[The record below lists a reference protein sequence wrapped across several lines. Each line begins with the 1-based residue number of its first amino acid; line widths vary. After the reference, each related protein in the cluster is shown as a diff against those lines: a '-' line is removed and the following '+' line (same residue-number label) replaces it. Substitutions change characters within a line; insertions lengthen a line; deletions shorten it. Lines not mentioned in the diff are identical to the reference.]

1 MNKNNVFFKIV
12 VGVLLFILSL
22 GLSLVYFLNSDIN
35 PNIRSHNE
43 SSLDIIQKNNVIS
56 GKFKSSDNYLGII
69 SVRFRNESINSED
82 SVFKIKNISDDNW
95 HHIAT
100 ISATQYYTQPFY
112 SFGFPVIEKSKDK
125 VYQFEI
131 KLLSEGQGLSLSRQ
145 EPMLVSSYVYPRKI
159 LFKNPSLLMGFI
171 RDKVSYFLHS
181 QGMLRVFVI
190 FNLPLFLY
198 LFYNFL
204 LHKFIPKKIKQKA
217 KKLIKILT
225 KPTILIIL
233 IAMMIDIFIIRKYS
247 DNIIILL
254 TSLWIMIVITYH
266 LDIKITFGLALIF
279 LSFCPFLS
287 ILPMNWIAEKSA
299 VWAYI
304 LLVGG
309 TFQSLFE
316 ISPFLQKM
324 KKIYPVKTSIKLLR
338 FIFLS
343 FDHLIINFFNFINVK
358 MFAR

>member
-1 MNKNNVFFKIV
+1 MNKNNVFLKIV

-35 PNIRSHNE
+35 PNIRSHDE

-69 SVRFRNESINSED
+69 SVRLRNESINSED
-82 SVFKIKNISDDNW
+82 SVFKIKNILDDNW

-131 KLLSEGQGLSLSRQ
+131 KLLSGNRGLSLSKQ
-145 EPMLVSSYVYPRKI
+145 EPVLVSSYAYPKEI
-159 LFKNPSLLMGFI
+159 FLKNPRLLLRFI
-171 RDKVSYFLHS
+171 RNKVSYYLHS
-181 QGMLRVFVI
+181 QDSWKVYFVY
-190 FNLPLFLY
+190 NLPLLLY
-198 LFYNFL
+198 LLYIL
-204 LHKFIPKKIKQKA
+204 ALHRFISDKNKNRFKKIFKNFA
-217 KKLIKILT
+217 N
-225 KPTILIIL
+225 PTIITIL
-233 IAMMIDIFIIRKYS
+233 VAMAIDIFVIRKYTNS
-247 DNIIILL
+247 TTSWL
-254 TSLWIMIVITYH
+254 TLLWILGVISYR
-266 LDIKITFGLALIF
+266 LEAKYSFGLALIF
-279 LSFCPFLS
+279 LTFCPFLLS
-287 ILPMNWIAEKSA
+287 ANMNWAAEKSA
-299 VWAYI
+299 IWTYMMLAI
-304 LLVGG
+304 G

-324 KKIYPVKTSIKLLR
+324 KKIYLVKTSIKPLR

-343 FDHLIINFFNFINVK
+343 FDHLIINFFIKRK
-358 MFAR
+358 MN

>member
-1 MNKNNVFFKIV
+1 MNKNNVFLKIV
-12 VGVLLFILSL
+12 VGVFLFIFGL
-22 GLSLVYFLNSDIN
+22 GLSLIYFLNSDIN

-56 GKFKSSDNYLGII
+56 GKFRAMDNYLGII
-69 SVRFRNESINSED
+69 TVRFEKKNFSDED
-82 SVFKIKNISDDNW
+82 SIFEIKNILDDDW
-95 HHIAT
+95 YYTST
-100 ISATQYYTQPFY
+100 ISATQYNTLPFY
-112 SFGFPVIEKSKDK
+112 SFGFPVIEKSKNEIYK
-125 VYQFEI
+125 FEI
-131 KLLSEGQGLSLSRQ
+131 KLLSGNRELSLSKI
-145 EPMLVSSYVYPRKI
+145 EPVLVSNYAYPKEI

-181 QGMLRVFVI
+181 RDISRVFVI

-204 LHKFIPKKIKQKA
+204 LYKFIPKEIKQKA

-247 DNIIILL
+247 DNIILLL
-254 TSLWIMIVITYH
+254 TSFWIIAVITYR
-266 LDIKITFGLALIF
+266 LEARISFGLALTF
-279 LSFCPFLS
+279 LLFCPLLL
-287 ILPMNWIAEKSA
+287 IVPMDWIAEKSA
-299 VWAYI
+299 IWAYMM
-304 LLVGG
+304 LVVG

-316 ISPFLQKM
+316 ISLFLQKM
-324 KKIYPVKTSIKLLR
+324 KKIYPLKTSIKLLR

-343 FDHLIINFFNFINVK
+343 FDHLIINILNRRKVN
-358 MFAR
+358 

>member
-12 VGVLLFILSL
+12 VGVFLFILSL

-43 SSLDIIQKNNVIS
+43 SSFDIIQNNNVIS
-56 GKFKSSDNYLGII
+56 GKFKATGDYLAIV
-69 SVRFRNESINSED
+69 SVRFEKKNFSDED
-82 SVFKIKNISDDNW
+82 SVFGIKNALDDDW
-95 HHIAT
+95 YHIAT
-100 ISATQYYTQPFY
+100 VSATQYSTLPFY

-131 KLLSEGQGLSLSRQ
+131 KLLSGNRGLSLSKQ
-145 EPMLVSSYVYPRKI
+145 EPVLVSSYVYPRKI

-204 LHKFIPKKIKQKA
+204 LHKFIPKNIKQKA

-225 KPTILIIL
+225 EPTIFIIL

-247 DNIIILL
+247 DNIILLL
-254 TSLWIMIVITYH
+254 TSLWIMAIITYH

-299 VWAYI
+299 IWAYMM
-304 LLVGG
+304 LVG

-316 ISPFLQKM
+316 ISMFLQKM
-324 KKIYPVKTSIKLLR
+324 KKIYLVKTSIKLLR
-338 FIFLS
+338 SIFLS